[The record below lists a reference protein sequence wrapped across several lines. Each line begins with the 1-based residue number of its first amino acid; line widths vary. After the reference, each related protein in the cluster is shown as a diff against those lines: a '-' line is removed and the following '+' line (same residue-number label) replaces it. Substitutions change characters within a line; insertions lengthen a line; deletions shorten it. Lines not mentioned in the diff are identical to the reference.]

1 MNLSKENPALR
12 GHCPWPAEEPP
23 VAPNPRDVRRFGI
36 LAPSRS
42 FDANCPELLDRPET
56 ALPLIH
62 DELRMLEKMNSR
74 LGGHRLALQYVE
86 RLLKSS
92 ISEPRVLDLG
102 TGAADVPRAVAA
114 WARERGLRA
123 NITAVDGNLAVLA
136 YARES
141 SRAWPEI
148 QFAQHDLRALPFAP
162 KSFDLVMCSLALHHF
177 DWRDAVAIL
186 RRMSEL
192 ARVGFI
198 VNDLRRNWPA
208 IWISELVARAFRRD
222 SLARQDGPQSCR
234 AAFTVAELRSMA
246 REAGLQNFQV
256 HRHHAGFRMV
266 LEGRIG

>member
-23 VAPNPRDVRRFGI
+23 AAPAPVGARSCGI
-36 LAPSRS
+36 FAPSRA

-62 DELRMLEKMNSR
+62 EELSMLEKMNRR
-74 LGGHRLALQYVE
+74 LGGHRLALEYVE
-86 RLLKSS
+86 RLLKAS
-92 ISEPRVLDLG
+92 ITEPKVLDLG

-114 WARERGLRA
+114 WARARGSRA
-123 NITAVDGNLAVLA
+123 NITAVDGNPAVLA
-136 YARES
+136 YAREA
-141 SRAWPEI
+141 SRDWPEI
-148 QFAQHDLRALPFAP
+148 QFAQHDLRELPFAP
-162 KSFDLVMCSLALHHF
+162 GSFDLVMCSLALHHF
-177 DWRDAVAIL
+177 GWRDAVGIL

-208 IWISELVARAFRRD
+208 IWISELVARRFRPD

-234 AAFTVAELRSMA
+234 AAFTVAELKAMA
-246 REAGLQNFQV
+246 REAGLQNFQI

-266 LEGRIG
+266 LEGRTG